1 MTMGSH
7 KVLIV
12 GSGGRE
18 FALAER
24 FGADTS
30 VSQVF
35 VVPGNPAMQQ
45 LSKCV
50 CLQGRAVELA
60 RQHDVDL
67 VIVGPEKPLVNG
79 LADELRALSIPVV
92 GPSKSAAILEES
104 KIASKQFMQ
113 AVGIPTARCSWHD
126 GVESAMKRLDD
137 WSVTDGVVI
146 KSDALAGG
154 KGVVLCDSVIEAK
167 KIVHAFMEDPTVTV
181 KTDRILFEEKLYGV
195 ELSAFA
201 LCDGHTWRWLGVAC
215 DHKRVGDNDT
225 GPNTGGM
232 GTFIPE
238 DFLTDHQR
246 SEIERIFDLVVKG
259 MADRGTPYQGI
270 LFAGLMINPSGVRSD
285 SDDQVSVVEFNIRL
299 GDPETQVL
307 LPTLEGCIFEVFHAA
322 ALGRLEQCNADLQQ
336 SKYAVHIVAAAK
348 GYPSIDGTPIPK
360 GDAISIGELPDNTS
374 VVCAGVSVLD
384 ESLVTSGGRVLGV
397 TGIGPTL
404 GEARTLAYEAIAQVQ
419 FEGMHHR
426 TDIASPQRMRF

>member
-1 MTMGSH
+1 MKMGSH

-18 FALAER
+18 FSLAER
-24 FGADTS
+24 FGADSS
-30 VSQVF
+30 VSEVF

-45 LSKCV
+45 LSQCT
-50 CLQGRAVELA
+50 CLQGEVVELA
-60 RQHDVDL
+60 QQYAVDL
-67 VIVGPEKPLVNG
+67 VVVGPEKPLVNG
-79 LADELRALSIPVV
+79 LADELRAIGIPVV

-113 AVGIPTARCSWHD
+113 AVGIPTARCTWHD
-126 GVESAMKRLDD
+126 GVESALQGLDD
-137 WSVTDGVVI
+137 WSTTDGVVI

-154 KGVVLCDSVIEAK
+154 KGVVLCDSVSEAK
-167 KIVHAFMEDPTVTV
+167 KVVHAFMEDPTVTV

-201 LCDGHTWRWLGVAC
+201 LCDGLTWRWLGVAC

-238 DFLTDHQR
+238 DFVTEHQR
-246 SEIERIFDLVVKG
+246 SEIERIFDLVVQG

-270 LFAGLMINPSGVRSD
+270 LFAGLMINPSGVRPD

-307 LPTLEGCIFEVFHAA
+307 LPTLEGSIFDVFQAA
-322 ALGRLEQCNADLQQ
+322 ALGTLDQCKAELQQ
-336 SKYAVHIVAAAK
+336 SNYAVHVVAAAK

-360 GDAISIGELPDNTS
+360 GDTISVGDLPANTS
-374 VVCAGVSVLD
+374 VVCAGVSVRD
-384 ESLVTSGGRVLGV
+384 KSLVTSGGRVLGV
-397 TGIGPTL
+397 TGVGTTL
-404 GEARTLAYEAIAQVQ
+404 AEARTLAYEAIAQVQ

-426 TDIASPQRMRF
+426 TDIASAQRMRF